1 MEFRNRRETDLER
14 ELRARRPQARD
25 QFVEML
31 GRQFAA
37 PKRRI
42 GFRFAPRVG
51 LVAAATVVLAASLGV
66 AGAVGYA
73 KSSVQSFSD
82 SIYHIVQP
90 PSSKSTSTLIKSSK
104 RLKLSLLKKGGK
116 GDSGPTG
123 DSGSGGTPTGDTGS
137 GGTPTG
143 DPGNGNGG
151 IPTGDPGGRHD
162 PFKEEYDH
170 HVDICHEGH
179 MVLVPFH
186 LYFYLLEH
194 GKDYRPARDCRPR
207 R

>member
-1 MEFRNRRETDLER
+1 MAFRDRHETDLER

-42 GFRFAPRVG
+42 GFRPAPRFA

-73 KSSVQSFSD
+73 KSSVTSFSN

-90 PSSKSTSTLIKSSK
+90 PSSKSTLVQVSKRAKLSHRAK
-104 RLKLSLLKKGGK
+104 RLKLSLLKKGG
-116 GDSGPTG
+116 SPTG
-123 DSGSGGTPTGDTGS
+123 DSGSTGS
-137 GGTPTG
+137 PTG
-143 DPGNGNGG
+143 DPGNGNSNGNGG

-162 PFKEEYDH
+162 PFGEEYDH

-179 MVLVPFH
+179 VVLVPFH

>member
-1 MEFRNRRETDLER
+1 MAFRNRRETDLER

-42 GFRFAPRVG
+42 GFGAVPRVG
-51 LVAAATVVLAASLGV
+51 LVAAATVVLAASLGA

-73 KSSVQSFSD
+73 TSSVHALSTSVF
-82 SIYHIVQP
+82 HIVRA
-90 PSSKSTSTLIKSSK
+90 PSSKATSISH
-104 RLKLSLLKKGGK
+104 KLSIKKTSGK
-116 GDSGPTG
+116 HVKVRKVRKGT
-123 DSGSGGTPTGDTGS
+123 GGTPTGDPGNGS

-143 DPGNGNGG
+143 DPGQ
-151 IPTGDPGGRHD
+151 RHD
-162 PFKEEYDH
+162 PFGEEYDH

-179 MVLVPFH
+179 MVLVPAH

-194 GKDYRPARDCRPR
+194 GKDYRPAADCRR